1 MVYVIAIVLGSS
13 THAWFASN
21 NSVKAEKINVT
32 ATANVKFL
40 EIQHAKGT
48 IKKPLFLSPW
58 FLFFIVPLASPQ
70 LHDYTR
76 SRGNSN
82 SADVLKKSGGDWG

>member
-58 FLFFIVPLASPQ
+58 LFFAHFSL
-70 LHDYTR
+70 LNL
-76 SRGNSN
+76 GNF
-82 SADVLKKSGGDWG
+82 VIQKF